1 MTIEEI
7 IHLTQTLTFEERKK
21 LIQELFAQ
29 MPRTGGLA
37 GTIKDVR
44 DFDAAKQ
51 AVRTLV
57 NESVERS
64 AQQLQMETEER
75 D

>member
-7 IHLTQTLTFEERKK
+7 IRLTQTLTFEERKK

-29 MPRTGGLA
+29 MPPTGGLA

-44 DFDAAKQ
+44 DFDAAQQ
-51 AVRTLV
+51 AFRARVS
-57 NESVERS
+57 ESVERS
-64 AQQLQMETEER
+64 AQQLSMETEER